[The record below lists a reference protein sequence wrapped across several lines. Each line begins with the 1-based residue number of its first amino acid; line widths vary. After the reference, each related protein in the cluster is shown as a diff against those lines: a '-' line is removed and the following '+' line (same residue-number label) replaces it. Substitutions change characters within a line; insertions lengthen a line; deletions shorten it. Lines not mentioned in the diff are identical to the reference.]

1 MRSLHKII
9 IMKEFIIIFML
20 LFPSITPIKT
30 NSSIP
35 DFGRMMN
42 QKREDIKRLRESFF
56 QAEDG
61 IDIVKIITLKMNSS
75 YKNIINS

>member
-42 QKREDIKRLRESFF
+42 QKREDIKRLRESN
-56 QAEDG
+56 
-61 IDIVKIITLKMNSS
+61 IDPDRRNRYSENYYT
-75 YKNIINS
+75 KNEL